1 MSVYGSPR
9 SPVRQTRRSGVPPQ
23 RFLQQ
28 SPSTRAFCSRCVP
41 LSVRFPQFYLQDVM
55 DLLGGDFG
63 GNMSR
68 RRTRTPSGL
77 PRHGVRTARR
87 LTVSSVFSF
96 SRTRSVAR
104 FGTVTTLKRPV
115 STGRRGQAIPIRR
128 RMGGPRERRWDT
140 VGGPECSGGDG
151 HDGSRAP
158 NHEDLQDRRH
168 QQPLPR
174 PPRLNRQAWAG
185 GRVDVYIPASASASA
200 SASTSASASASASA
214 WTRSVA
220 ALMSA
225 RWERP

>member
-1 MSVYGSPR
+1 MIAGDVGVRVAALAGKADEAVRSATAELPAAITINACFLFTVCPSQRPIPSVLSPR
-9 SPVRQTRRSGVPPQ
+9 CHGFVRGQ
-23 RFLQQ
+23 
-28 SPSTRAFCSRCVP
+28 
-41 LSVRFPQFYLQDVM
+41 
-55 DLLGGDFG
+55 FG

-200 SASTSASASASASA
+200 SA

-220 ALMSA
+220 ALISA